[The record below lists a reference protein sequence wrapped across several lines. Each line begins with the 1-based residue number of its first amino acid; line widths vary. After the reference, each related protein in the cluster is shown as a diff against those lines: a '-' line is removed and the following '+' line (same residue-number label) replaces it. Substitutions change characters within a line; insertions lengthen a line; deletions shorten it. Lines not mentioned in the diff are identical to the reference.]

1 MDADKKSERFVMS
14 KDISWEL
21 MDKGV
26 ERKLLC
32 YNQDLM
38 MTHVRFEKGGIGQ
51 LHHHPHRQVSFV
63 ESGTFEVQ
71 IDGEKKILHKGD
83 SFIVEAD
90 LVHGVVAL
98 EVGSLLDVFT
108 PVREDFL

>member
-1 MDADKKSERFVMS
+1 MDSDKKSKRFVIS
-14 KDISWEL
+14 KDISWDL

-38 MTHVRFEKGGIGQ
+38 LTHVRFEKGAIGK
-51 LHHHPHRQVSFV
+51 LHHHPHRQVSFI

-83 SFIVEAD
+83 SYIVEAD

-98 EVGSLLDVFT
+98 EDGALLDTFT
-108 PVREDFL
+108 PAREDFL